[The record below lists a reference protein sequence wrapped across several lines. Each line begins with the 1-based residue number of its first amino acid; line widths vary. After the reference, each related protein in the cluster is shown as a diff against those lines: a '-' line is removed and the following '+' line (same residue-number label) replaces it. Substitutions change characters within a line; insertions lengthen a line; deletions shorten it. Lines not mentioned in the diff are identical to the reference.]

1 MAQPNPM
8 APQPNP
14 MVQPNPMPHPNG
26 LAQPNSMAQPLL
38 MSQATPVLQP
48 LGGQRSWDEFQG

>member
-26 LAQPNSMAQPLL
+26 LAQPLS
-38 MSQATPVLQP
+38 MSQATPVSQP